1 MKFNLKVT
9 QKLILSCQFIG
20 ATYVSTNPSYVK
32 VIMFTFCCN
41 CFGEVHNNGSL
52 EAVFCG
58 IDGKYCF
65 FTERCFKQFV
75 NPFYIHKGRL
85 ESRSLSVH
93 LNA

>member
-32 VIMFTFCCN
+32 VIMSTFCCN
-41 CFGEVHNNGSL
+41 CFGEVHNNGSF

-65 FTERCFKQFV
+65 LLRGASNNLST
-75 NPFYIHKGRL
+75 PFISIRVDLDLDH
-85 ESRSLSVH
+85 
-93 LNA
+93 